1 MQLEPANVAEVHTV
15 RQQVVLGEH
24 TQAEL
29 QCTGVVGGVC
39 SLEMQDRA
47 DSLLE
52 VELLNVVEFVVVVE
66 RRAYDNEFD
75 TYALVAQGLRIQD
88 SLKFV
93 LFTHGNAGAEHLFHI
108 AAYEADLVPVRS
120 SLQ

>member
-1 MQLEPANVAEVHTV
+1 MVSIMTEQKAQRCQEKPKLEPANVAEVHTV

-47 DSLLE
+47 DCLLE
-52 VELLNVVEFVVVVE
+52 IELLNVVEFVVVVE
-66 RRAYDNEFD
+66 RGAYYNEFD
-75 TYALVAQGLRIQD
+75 TYALVAQGISIQD
-88 SLKFV
+88 SLKLECV
-93 LFTHGNAGAEHLFHI
+93 ASIL
-108 AAYEADLVPVRS
+108 YP
-120 SLQ
+120 